1 MQSNFSYLEKDTK
14 YAEIMVACIEAEKSI
29 GVSYSAAALQT
40 RRALE
45 IAVKWAYQYDRDLT
59 VPYRDNLSSLIHDNI
74 FRDLLDPKLFPRI
87 RFIITLGNKAA
98 HTTKPVSRAQAIEA
112 LHNLYD
118 FISWI
123 DFSYSISTHSGEFK
137 SSLLS
142 GGEAQEKK
150 TRKMQEELA
159 AKEAA
164 WQAEKKKLEDQLQSE
179 KERREHAEKRQEKH
193 QANHFKCDDISEF
206 ATRKLY
212 IDLALEMA
220 GWEIGSSCLEE
231 VEVKGMPNPK
241 GVGFVDYVLYA
252 NNGKPLAVV
261 EAKRTSVDPHKGK
274 IQAKL
279 YAECLAKEHEYQPV
293 VFFTNGFENWF
304 WDEGDYPERLVSGF
318 FTKDEL
324 EWIAFRKHHRQS
336 INTVDINDEITN
348 RAYQK
353 KAIQAVCDTLEEKQR
368 KALLVMATGSG
379 KTRTSISMVDVLQRY
394 GWVKNILF
402 LADRV
407 ELVKQAKKNFVK
419 LLPNLSTCNLLDS
432 KDDPQSRMVFSTY
445 PTMMNAIDDTKS
457 KDGACLFTPG
467 HFDLIIIDE
476 SHRSIYKKYY
486 DLFTY
491 FDGFLLGLTA
501 TPKSDI
507 EKNTYTV
514 FDLENGVPT
523 FAYELDEA
531 VEEGYLVPYNTIET
545 KLKFVEEGI
554 KYDDLTEEEKDQWEE
569 TFEDGVT
576 EVPSAALN
584 KFLFNTNTVDRVLQ
598 NLMEKGIHVH
608 GGDRVGKTIVFA
620 ANTKHAEFI
629 LKRFNVLYPKQG
641 GKLAATVYNGVKYVD
656 KVIETFSE
664 KEKNPQI
671 AVSVDMLDT
680 GIDIPEIVNLVFFKK
695 VRSKAKFWQMIGRGT
710 RLSEDLFGGGQD
722 KESFLIFDYCSN
734 FEFFRAD
741 KKEVEARAVKS
752 LTESL
757 FNIRVKIARELQHTD
772 FQADEYV
779 AHRKKLLD
787 ELHQEVCTINES
799 LFSSRMRIEFIHRYN
814 KYERWENIT
823 DNMIGELEQHI
834 APLLPASDENELAK
848 RFDYLIY
855 TIELAQLQGLPVS
868 KPRGKVIQTASRLDE
883 KGHLAQIKV
892 HAALIKDI
900 QTSDFWERA
909 TLLDH
914 EQVRT
919 ALRDLLILLEKE
931 NTTIY
936 YTSFEDDVIGTA
948 ENPGVYGGNE
958 LQNYRL
964 KVQVYL
970 KKHQDDLVVY
980 KLRYNKP
987 LTQSD
992 FRHIEKIL
1000 WHDLGT
1006 EEDYRKTYGDEPLLR
1021 LVARLVGLERSTA
1034 NELFSEFISD
1044 QSLNSKQMEF
1054 VNLIVNHVVE
1064 NGCLEKTI
1072 LNDHPFN
1079 KHGILID
1086 LFDGKLDV
1094 VQKIVHRIDELNTR
1108 LELETA

>member
-1 MQSNFSYLEKDTK
+1 MQSNFSYLKKDQK
-14 YAEIMVACIEAEKSI
+14 YADIMVACIEAEKSI
-29 GVSYSAAALQT
+29 AISYSAAALQT

-45 IAVKWAYQYDRDLT
+45 IAVKWAYQYDRDLI
-59 VPYRDNLSSLIHDNI
+59 VPYRDNLSSLIHDNT

-87 RFIITLGNKAA
+87 RFIITLGNKVA
-98 HTTKPVSRAQAIEA
+98 HTTKPVARVQVIES

-123 DFSYSISTHSGEFK
+123 DFSYSTSTHSGQFN
-137 SSLLS
+137 SALLS
-142 GGEAQEKK
+142 SGEVQEKK

-164 WQAEKKKLEDQLQSE
+164 WQAEKKQLEGQLQSE

-193 QANHFKCDDISEF
+193 REQQFHCEDISEF

-220 GWEIGSSCLEE
+220 GWEIGSTCLEE
-231 VEVKGMPNPK
+231 VKVQGMPNSQ
-241 GVGFVDYVLYA
+241 GIGFADYVLYA
-252 NNGKPLAVV
+252 DNGKALAVV
-261 EAKRTSVDPHKGK
+261 EAKKTSVDPHTGK

-279 YAECLAKEHEYQPV
+279 YADCLAKEHGQQPV
-293 VFFTNGFENWF
+293 IFFTNGFETWF
-304 WDEGDYPERLVSGF
+304 WDEGDYPERVVSGF

-324 EWIAFRKHHRQS
+324 EWISFRKQNRQG
-336 INTVDINDEITN
+336 IRTVAINDEISN

-379 KTRTSISMVDVLQRY
+379 KTRVSISIVDVLQRY
-394 GWVKNILF
+394 GWVKNVLF

-432 KDDPQSRMVFSTY
+432 KDDSHSRMIFSTY
-445 PTMMNAIDDTKS
+445 PTMMNAIDATKS

-476 SHRSIYKKYY
+476 SHRSIYKKYH

-507 EKNTYTV
+507 EKNTYTI
-514 FDLENGVPT
+514 FDLEDGVPT

-531 VEEGYLVPYNTIET
+531 VQEGYLVPYSTVET

-554 KYDDLTEEEKDQWEE
+554 SYDDLTDEEKEQWEE
-569 TFEDGVT
+569 TFEEGVR
-576 EVPSAALN
+576 EVASAALN
-584 KFLFNTNTVDRVLQ
+584 TFLFNANTVDRVLQ
-598 NLMEKGIHVH
+598 DLMERGIHVH
-608 GGDRVGKTIVFA
+608 GGDRIGKTIIFA
-620 ANTKHAEFI
+620 ANIKHAEFI
-629 LKRFNVLYPKQG
+629 LRRCNTLYPKHG
-641 GKLAATVYNGVKYVD
+641 GRLAATIYNGVKYVD
-656 KVIETFSE
+656 KVIENFSE

-680 GIDIPEIVNLVFFKK
+680 GIDIPEIVNLVLFKK
-695 VRSKAKFWQMIGRGT
+695 VRSKGKFWQMIGRGT
-710 RLSEDLFGGGQD
+710 RLCEDLFGTGQD

-741 KKEVEARAVKS
+741 KKEVEARPAKS
-752 LTESL
+752 LTENL
-757 FNIRVKIARELQHTD
+757 FNIRVKIAQELQQSDVQT
-772 FQADEYV
+772 DEYI
-779 AHRKKLLD
+779 AHRKILVAALCAEVGTID
-787 ELHQEVCTINES
+787 EE
-799 LFSSRMRIEFIHRYN
+799 LFSSRMRIEFIH
-814 KYERWENIT
+814 KYKKPELWESIS
-823 DNMIGELEQHI
+823 DEMVRELEREVS
-834 APLLPASDENELAK
+834 PLLPAQDGNELAK

-855 TIELAQLQGLPVS
+855 MIELAQLQGLPAS
-868 KPRGKVIQTASRLDE
+868 KPRGKVMQTASRLDE

-892 HAALIKDI
+892 HAALIAEV
-900 QTSDFWERA
+900 QTGEYWERA
-909 TLLDH
+909 SIFDH
-914 EQVRT
+914 EMVRT
-919 ALRDLLILLEKE
+919 ALRDLLVLLEKE
-931 NTTIY
+931 NTAIY
-936 YTSFEDDVIGTA
+936 YTSFADDVLEVA
-948 ENPGVYGGNE
+948 ENPGEYGGNE

-964 KVQVYL
+964 KVHAYL
-970 KKHQDDLVVY
+970 KKHQDDIVVHR
-980 KLRYNKP
+980 LRNNEP
-987 LTQSD
+987 LTQGD

-1000 WHDLGT
+1000 WHDLGS
-1006 EEDYRKTYGDEPLLR
+1006 EEDYRKTYGEEPLLR

-1034 NELFSEFISD
+1034 NELFSEFIAD

-1054 VNLIVNHVVE
+1054 VHLIVNHVVE
-1064 NGCLEKTI
+1064 NGCLEKAI

-1079 KHGILID
+1079 KHGMLID
-1086 LFDGKLDV
+1086 LFAGKLDV

-1108 LELETA
+1108 LELEAA